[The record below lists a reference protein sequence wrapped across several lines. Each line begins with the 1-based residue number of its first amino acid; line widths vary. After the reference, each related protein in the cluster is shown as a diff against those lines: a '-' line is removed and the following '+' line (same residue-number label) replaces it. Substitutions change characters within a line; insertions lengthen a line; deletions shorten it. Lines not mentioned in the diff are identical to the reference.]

1 MGKTTDYGEIEAVLK
16 QITGKGV
23 SFEKIVQQTMEGRNV
38 FSLKNWISLLG
49 DVLLEQIEVHGQA
62 IGYLLLLIVS
72 AAVLAVIAKAFRN
85 KQISEM
91 GFFLIFLLLF
101 LIMMKSFGSCYEL
114 TKGIIGDLIVFMKV
128 LMPTYLMATAVSAYP
143 TSAVVY
149 YEGFL
154 LLIYYLQKL
163 IEIFLLPA
171 IKCYVL
177 FSMLGYLGND
187 DYFSKGR
194 KGLKK
199 LILWTS
205 KAMIGVAAGL
215 QMIQGMISPAVD
227 EMKHTVLS
235 KGISSLG
242 NIGNV
247 AQNVTDVILGSGA
260 LLKSGIGVAAAVMI
274 ISISLIP
281 AAEVACY
288 VVFYQVLAAVAEPVS
303 DKRMTGIIGEVGE
316 GIGLLL
322 KVLFTVCAMFL
333 LTIAIVCVT
342 TGGIG

>member
-23 SFEKIVQQTMEGRNV
+23 SFEKVVQQTMEGGNI

-49 DVLLEQIEVHGQA
+49 DVLLEQIEVHGQT

-114 TKGIIGDLIVFMKV
+114 TEGIIGDLIVFMKV